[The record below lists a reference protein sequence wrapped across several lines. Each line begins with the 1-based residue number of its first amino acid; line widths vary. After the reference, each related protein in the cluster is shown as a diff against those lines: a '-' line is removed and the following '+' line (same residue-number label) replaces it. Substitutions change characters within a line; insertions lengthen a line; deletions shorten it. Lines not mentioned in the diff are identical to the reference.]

1 MNGYASSLK
10 CVFPRKSGIILCQ
23 AGKLYPGEVEVEVAV
38 KDKDRQPQQK
48 GGHLILDMDD

>member
-1 MNGYASSLK
+1 MYSLGSLASS
-10 CVFPRKSGIILCQ
+10 CVRQGRLC
-23 AGKLYPGEVEVEVAV
+23 PGEVEVEVDV